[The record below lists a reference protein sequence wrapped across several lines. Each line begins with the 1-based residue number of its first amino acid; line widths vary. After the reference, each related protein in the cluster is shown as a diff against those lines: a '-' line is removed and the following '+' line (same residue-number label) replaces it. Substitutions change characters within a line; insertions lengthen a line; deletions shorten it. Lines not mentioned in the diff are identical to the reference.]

1 MARSLGLGA
10 GLWLFARLGLASCVA
25 CAVVSGLDQLNN
37 VPCVEPCAEDA
48 AAFDATPQADSGAHG
63 DADATVETG
72 ADAGA
77 DVDARSQDG
86 DADVIDAGN
95 ADSGDS
101 GLHDAGNDAD
111 AQTCASPITGLLGH
125 WTMDVSSIT
134 GTTAADLSG
143 NHKDGTLV
151 DFPAPVTAPGHLGE
165 ALLYPPDATAD
176 FQVPLI
182 PLDAAVG
189 GVNTISMWFYRSG
202 PTVDELLMVFPNS
215 PRYDLWLT
223 DQHGAGGVP
232 YLCFNTG
239 NGECVGFKDT
249 TLFNRW
255 VHIAAVFVNGLV
267 TQDTIFVDGK
277 SRTVGCLSD
286 AGFASCNNLSG
297 LAGSPFDF
305 AGRQFPFHGML
316 DDVRIYNRALTA
328 AEVLAIFNGTA
339 CP

>member
-1 MARSLGLGA
+1 MARSIRLGA
-10 GLWLFARLGLASCVA
+10 ALWLLARLGLASCVA

-37 VPCVEPCAEDA
+37 VPCVAPCADDA
-48 AAFDATPQADSGAHG
+48 APSDGAPKDDASHPGDATASGDGKVDATGGPDAEPSDSGA
-63 DADATVETG
+63 V
-72 ADAGA
+72 
-77 DVDARSQDG
+77 
-86 DADVIDAGN
+86 
-95 ADSGDS
+95 DSGDS
-101 GLHDAGNDAD
+101 ALHDAGNDAD
-111 AQTCASPITGLLGH
+111 AQTCAAPITGLLGH
-125 WTMDVSSIT
+125 WTMDVSSIN
-134 GTTAADLSG
+134 GTTLSDISG
-143 NHKDGTLV
+143 NHKDGTLI
-151 DFPAPVTAPGHLGE
+151 DFTAPVTAAGHLGE
-165 ALLYPPDATAD
+165 ALAYPLDATAD
-176 FQVPLI
+176 FQVPLL
-182 PLDAAVG
+182 PLDAGPG

-202 PTVDELLMVFPNS
+202 PTVDELLLVFPNS

-223 DQHGAGGVP
+223 DQHGAGGAP

-255 VHIAAVFVNGLV
+255 VHVAAIFVNGLV

-277 SRTVGCLSD
+277 SRAVSCLQD
-286 AGFASCNNLSG
+286 AGFASCTSLSG

-328 AEVLAIFNGTA
+328 AEVLAIYDGTA